1 MYTPVKERENK
12 SFGYT
17 PVAQR
22 SGFTETPISSGI
34 SLGTKT
40 STPQTIE
47 QGSISKFTS
56 GVGSFLKQ
64 APLGRV
70 ITAIKE
76 NKSITEVAKAI
87 LPTERERVSLDDP
100 EKIVELAFNFLPVGM
115 VNRAKKAS
123 QIAKEAYE
131 AQQLLRKTGG
141 GIDSLPK
148 QLSNEARDIV
158 VKSFEKPKVDVTDF
172 KPTTTLQQEAKKFK
186 TTINIKDKNDLD
198 YLRRILSED
207 NIKDIQ
213 KGKMTNFRG
222 TSYEDLAKVNIISEI
237 PKSVEQQLAG
247 KISVVKLK
255 SDTFYHGT
263 SADSAKEIIATGFK
277 KGSELPEDVFR
288 GGGYGKIQDSI
299 SFSETPKEA
308 SIFSTLSKGGE
319 IVEVKLKPKSKVVSI
334 KGIEDANDLEDFL
347 PYLRKQKIDAVY
359 IGGGEKEL
367 VVINT
372 KSVTPTKPQL
382 KDIYNKAKGV
392 TDEIPKIKVPS
403 IKKAEVK
410 VVKSVPFSKLNEI
423 VEKLK
428 SRDATEEL
436 FDNARLELG
445 FANEALEN
453 NPAKQLVKYMNRK
466 TGELP
471 EVVGGVGKSTF
482 ARRGDDI
489 VTELGFKDS
498 EQAREAVQTYLQD
511 KTRLENLRDTVKSV
525 RKDMLDIRKG
535 EKLIKTSFKERRMKL
550 RAVQNTFQLNS
561 QDMAKI
567 RRNRDIT
574 AMSERDFN
582 DYLFELE
589 NKGFK
594 EFKRSEALIDLK
606 TTIFEKEIDVENLR
620 KAMKL
625 PSIKNMT
632 IDDIKKL
639 DEALQPFYKG
649 DEFLS
654 VRKLEVVDRTDLK
667 GIKTWREAR
676 ENLAKKL
683 GVKVE
688 DLNNIKVSE
697 FDRFKYDT
705 SLAETNPFYGMMV
718 EETASKMLVS
728 EAEFLKLE
736 QKILGLAKKL
746 KPEGFLGRIIPQ
758 QKKIRQFMET
768 PVAKQGEIKL
778 TKPEQDIVTLMTKEF
793 DKARDYLVQMEA
805 IKVGK
810 DNYFTH
816 IRRGILEATKED
828 GIIKAVKE
836 LFEQYKLEEQTFNIL
851 DKQTGDIL
859 AMDKFFKFS
868 MHRTGGLKPT
878 ENTVKAFLT
887 YMRTFKKK
895 QALDEIVPLIDIY
908 AHSLT
913 PKGMTDKG
921 LLLHGNLQK
930 FVKEWLNTKKGRH
943 ITLVAKQ
950 NGKID
955 ATLRVIKM
963 FTSLRDLAL
972 NIPVSVA
979 SEVGE
984 QITTYQL
991 LGKKRFAL
999 GKIRQNTKQG
1009 KKIIE
1014 EYRNLIGKDPWKELI
1029 EPSKEAGDRL
1039 MEGIFILFRDAST
1052 RANKTFLLG
1061 SLSKKELQSGIISPE
1076 RLSSLRTELGRY
1088 RMFHGM
1094 KSIIGA
1100 TPEGGSY
1107 TQYKTWAIPI
1117 LRTTTKNLTNLA
1129 KKITFQKVGSDSF
1142 KKSLVE
1148 LYRLSEITALVM
1160 LTFGIVRDENDNS
1173 FIGQILNKAYRE
1185 ATTLIQALQPKMFLT
1200 AGRTASFI
1208 TKLGENLTLILKMEE
1223 YKTKKGL
1230 KGVAG
1235 LKKQLTPVA
1244 VSNLKK
1250 ETKTKGIGLPSLPK
1264 LPSLPSL
1271 PELPSLPSF

>member
-34 SLGTKT
+34 YFDTKT

-172 KPTTTLQQEAKKFK
+172 KPTLQQEAKKLDNLNPTGSLYVDYTPKARMELELGQNMTTLDK
-186 TTINIKDKNDLD
+186 TMGKSANETITI
-198 YLRRILSED
+198 YRGAPVS
-207 NIKDIQ
+207 Q
-213 KGKMTNFRG
+213 KSIVGGDFITTN
-222 TSYEDLAKVNIISEI
+222 SDLAKSYAGEGNI
-237 PKSVEQQLAG
+237 
-247 KISVVKLK
+247 
-255 SDTFYHGT
+255 
-263 SADSAKEIIATGFK
+263 
-277 KGSELPEDVFR
+277 
-288 GGGYGKIQDSI
+288 
-299 SFSETPKEA
+299 
-308 SIFSTLSKGGE
+308 LSK
-319 IVEVKLKPKSKVVSI
+319 EVKLGDI
-334 KGIEDANDLEDFL
+334 LDDIESPLGEE
-347 PYLRKQKIDAVY
+347 YLYRPNAS
-359 IGGGEKEL
+359 KEL
-367 VVINT
+367 QNVKYDYT
-372 KSVTPTKPQL
+372 KSDWYKNYTKYFIENKDKFKTLDDWLNSNKASGKTKSQL
-382 KDIYNKAKGV
+382 KDIYKKAKGV

-1088 RMFHGM
+1088 RMFPGM

-1200 AGRTASFI
+1200 AGRTASFV
-1208 TKLGENLTLILKMEE
+1208 TDLGENLTLILKMEE